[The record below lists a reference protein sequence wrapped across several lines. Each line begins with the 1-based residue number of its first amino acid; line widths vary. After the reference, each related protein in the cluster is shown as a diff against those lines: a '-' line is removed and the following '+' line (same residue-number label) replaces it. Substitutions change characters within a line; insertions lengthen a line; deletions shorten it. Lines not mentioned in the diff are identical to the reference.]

1 MQYVPVL
8 FDLGSAIVEEKTTLL
23 PASPEFQHYFL
34 LFHYQRDTTSPPHD
48 CLLDRIYGTDSWTE
62 TKATFDIKILR
73 SILINAAFSSAPHIE
88 IH

>member
-1 MQYVPVL
+1 MFLYYSISEARSL
-8 FDLGSAIVEEKTTLL
+8 KRKRHFYLL
-23 PASPEFQHYFL
+23 LQSFSTFL